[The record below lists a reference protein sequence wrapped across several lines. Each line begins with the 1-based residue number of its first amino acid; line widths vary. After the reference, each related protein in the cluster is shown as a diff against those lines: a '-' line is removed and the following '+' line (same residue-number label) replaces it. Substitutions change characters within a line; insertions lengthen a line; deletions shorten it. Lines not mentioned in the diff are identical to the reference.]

1 MTQKLYRFLFCK
13 QTGLYKG
20 LTYEQ
25 PWPENSTVIQPHF
38 EAGFKSVFDLSFGGW
53 KLVPQEVFFKQM
65 NSIDEIKNVVELK
78 NEDLKNRMNREFTY
92 IRDETVGCLISNFAQ
107 VNETIAARFSLMNS
121 ASRDYFLCLE
131 KAVLDNEK
139 TLERCYREF
148 GHLEDML
155 IEIRDAQKDHY
166 LYSRKSYWT
175 SRFIDVIANFY
186 VRGRDIF
193 FKFFQP

>member
-20 LTYEQ
+20 LTYER

-53 KLVPQEVFFKQM
+53 KLVPQEIFFKQM
-65 NSIDEIKNVVELK
+65 SSIDEIQTVVELK

-107 VNETIAARFSLMNS
+107 VNETIAARFNLMNG

-175 SRFIDVIANFY
+175 SRLVDVIANFY

-193 FKFFQP
+193 FKFFKS